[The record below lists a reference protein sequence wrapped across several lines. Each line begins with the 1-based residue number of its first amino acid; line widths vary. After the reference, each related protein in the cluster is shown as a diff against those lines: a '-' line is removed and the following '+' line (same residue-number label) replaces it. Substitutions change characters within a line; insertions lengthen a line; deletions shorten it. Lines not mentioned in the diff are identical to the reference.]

1 MDPKLEEA
9 LEQARLVFEEV
20 SAQNRK
26 EADSFWNDLTY
37 DQQLMAFYAVVSRIY
52 KGEIEDKGSYR
63 WVLYDVFGFGPDAYG
78 LGMDCGYMS
87 LHNSISDGE
96 SVVNGELLRD
106 FANFANVD
114 CDVVSKFIAARYL

>member
-9 LEQARLVFEEV
+9 LENARLVFEEV
-20 SAQNRK
+20 FAQNRK
-26 EADSFWNDLTY
+26 DADSFWNDLTY

-52 KGEIEDKGSYR
+52 KGEIEDKGTYR

-96 SVVNGELLRD
+96 SVINGELLRD
-106 FANFANVD
+106 FAKFANVD
-114 CDVVSKFIAARYL
+114 CDVVSKFISARYL

>member
-9 LEQARLVFEEV
+9 LENARLVFEEV
-20 SAQNRK
+20 SAQNK
-26 EADSFWNDLTY
+26 KDADSFWNDLTY

-52 KGEIEDKGSYR
+52 KGEIEAKGTYR

-96 SVVNGELLRD
+96 SVVNGELLRE
-106 FANFANVD
+106 FAQFANVD

>member
-20 SAQNRK
+20 STQNK
-26 EADSFWNDLTY
+26 KDADSFWNDLTY

-52 KGEIEDKGSYR
+52 KGEIEDKGTYR

-96 SVVNGELLRD
+96 SVINGELLRD
-106 FANFANVD
+106 FAKFANVD